1 VGINATPAGPNISV
15 GTPVRIC
22 AEYKNADT
30 VSLIDE
36 AGNVVAS
43 GTTLGGS
50 TIGGPNT
57 VQTVCA
63 SPRTFGSKGV
73 YTYTA
78 TGTLSAPFMSGRASY
93 SFVVN

>member
-1 VGINATPAGPNISV
+1 M
-15 GTPVRIC
+15 RIC

-36 AGNVVAS
+36 AGNIVAS
-43 GTTLGGS
+43 GTTLGGP
-50 TIGGPNT
+50 TIGGGGV

-78 TGTLSAPFMSGRASY
+78 VGTLSSPPMSGRASY